1 MDRCDSALPDP
12 YEHTLGLLQ
21 GRGVELEEIAMLV
34 LDLQSPY
41 LPYLTL
47 ATCLDSVRKVLEK
60 REVQYAILTGLALDV
75 LAERKLIDDP
85 LYTILRTDD
94 TLYGI
99 DEILSLSI
107 VNVYGTIGFTN
118 FGYLD
123 KTKPGVIGRINRIN
137 QGVNTFLD
145 DILAAIAAAAAARL
159 AHSDPRLTGPGD
171 QGSP

>member
-1 MDRCDSALPDP
+1 MERFLPEKPDP
-12 YEHTLGLLQ
+12 YSHALALLE
-21 GRGVELEEIAMLV
+21 GRGVGLEEIAALV
-34 LDLQSPY
+34 LDLQGPY
-41 LPYLTL
+41 LPHITL
-47 ATCLDSVRKVLEK
+47 GICLDSVKKVLEK
-60 REVQYAILTGLALDV
+60 REVQNAVLTGLALDV
-75 LAERKLIDDP
+75 LTEKKLIDEP

-123 KTKPGVIGRINRIN
+123 KTKPGVIGRINRQN
-137 QGVNTFLD
+137 HGVNTFLD

-159 AHSDPRLTGPGD
+159 AHSDPRLSTPPGE
-171 QGSP
+171 GLP